1 MWLKKIADA
10 VSDVAYPF
18 GRAINYLGGFFLLI
32 LMLLVVVH
40 VVGRYLLHRPVP
52 GALELIEFLMTFVVF
67 WGLVTVPFDEG
78 T

>member
-40 VVGRYLLHRPVP
+40 VVGRYLLHLPF
-52 GALELIEFLMTFVVF
+52 LEPLNS
-67 WGLVTVPFDEG
+67 
-78 T
+78 